1 MSNLSI
7 KNMNQSDKQKPN
19 TVDAVVDEII
29 AELTLE
35 EKVGTAN
42 LGEDEYRVVELT
54 LGKFIRHKL
63 DQMDV
68 DVNETLRDDCISRS
82 ERSTLDDA
90 DAAAV
95 VLKEIWDRLKETH
108 KLRVVK

>member
-1 MSNLSI
+1 
-7 KNMNQSDKQKPN
+7 MNQSDKHNPN

-54 LGKFIRHKL
+54 LGKLIRYKL

-68 DVNETLRDDCISRS
+68 GVNKELMKDCLARS
-82 ERSTLDDA
+82 EESLDEV
-90 DAAAV
+90 DAATV
-95 VLKEIWDRLKETH
+95 IIKELWE
-108 KLRVVK
+108 KLRKTHRLRVAK